1 MPLVSL
7 LVLVVHSEMLSER
20 MPRTAESV
28 AHVALER
35 RVGHVARLDM
45 LCMER

>member
-20 MPRTAESV
+20 MPRAAESV
-28 AHVALER
+28 AHVAL
-35 RVGHVARLDM
+35 
-45 LCMER
+45 